1 MSKDWRDNG
10 PEMEA
15 ARKKVEVEDRKQMEK
30 AVRDVATWDF
40 GVVRYFLYRVMSP
53 MAWESMKETSED
65 NQREYAAEM
74 LFLERDGEF
83 GNATVFVCGPED
95 LGGE

>member
-1 MSKDWRDNG
+1 MSVG
-10 PEMEA
+10 L
-15 ARKKVEVEDRKQMEK
+15 
-30 AVRDVATWDF
+30 
-40 GVVRYFLYRVMSP
+40 VVGGALVFAG
-53 MAWESMKETSED
+53 AWESMKETSED